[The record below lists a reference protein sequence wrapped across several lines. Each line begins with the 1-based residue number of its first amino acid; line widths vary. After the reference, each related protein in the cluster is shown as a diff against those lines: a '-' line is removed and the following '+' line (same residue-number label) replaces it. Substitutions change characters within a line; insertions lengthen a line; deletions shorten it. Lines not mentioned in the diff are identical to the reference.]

1 MFQPLFI
8 DRLSYEDAAKA
19 ITVPID
25 DAKCPVHFTGETVKR
40 VILMSG
46 GYPYYI
52 QFTCRE
58 IYDLYLSLVG
68 GGKEPIIPEL
78 AILRKLDQHFYFNQ
92 WSAASDQQRIF
103 LTIVAQLPSCEDK
116 FSAQEIVR
124 TSRDYLDKPYS
135 SSSVNQYLARLTD
148 AGLIYKNRR
157 GKYQFAVPLMSRF
170 INRQIEH
177 DTRMPTRFRSSIVG
191 RRPS

>member
-1 MFQPLFI
+1 MFQQLFV
-8 DRLSYEDAAKA
+8 DRLTEVDAAKA
-19 ITVPID
+19 VTVPID
-25 DAKCPVHFTGETVKR
+25 DAKCPVHFTPETVKR
-40 VILMSG
+40 VISMSG

-52 QFTCRE
+52 QFICRE

-68 GGKEPIIPEL
+68 EGKVPLIPEG

-103 LTIVAQLPSCEDK
+103 MTIIAQLPSCEEE
-116 FSAQEIVR
+116 FSAQEITR
-124 TSRDYLDKPYS
+124 ISKDYLDKPYS
-135 SSSVNQYLARLTD
+135 TSSANQYLARLTE

-157 GKYQFAVPLMSRF
+157 AKYQFAVPLMSRF

-177 DTRMPTRFRSSIVG
+177 GTKMPAQFRSSIVG
-191 RRPS
+191 RRPT

>member
-1 MFQPLFI
+1 MFQSLFV
-8 DRLSYEDAAKA
+8 DRLGNEDAAKA
-19 ITVPID
+19 ITVPIE
-25 DAKCPVHFTGETVKR
+25 DAKCPVKFTGDTVKR
-40 VILMSG
+40 VIAMSG

-68 GGKEPIIPEL
+68 EGKHPVIPEQ

-92 WSAASDQQRIF
+92 WSAASDSQRMF
-103 LTIVAQLPSCEDK
+103 LTVVAQLKTCEDE
-116 FSAQEIVR
+116 FAAQEITR
-124 TSRDYLDKPYS
+124 LSKDYLDKAYS
-135 SSSVNQYLARLTD
+135 SSSVNQYLARLSD

-177 DTRMPTRFRSSIVG
+177 DTGMPAQFRSSIVG